1 MRIYVDPI
9 SGHCDKVVWLVDH
22 LQLEVDR
29 VTLSVLAG
37 DTRTTAFLALNP
49 KGRAPVLVLDDGQVL
64 SESNA
69 ILEYLAA
76 GSPLVP
82 TDRFERSQMLSWMF
96 WEQATFAPTIAQR
109 RFHRTLQQQPDEEI
123 DPKLL
128 AIGRR
133 ALALVEGALKGRRVL
148 VGESLTLAD
157 VTLLAYSRL
166 AGEGGFDLEPYPS
179 VRAWMARVAGE
190 LKVCV

>member
-1 MRIYVDPI
+1 MYVDPI
-9 SGHCDKVVWLVDH
+9 SGHCDKVVWLVQH
-22 LQLEVDR
+22 LDLKVAK

-37 DTRTTAFLALNP
+37 DTKTKAFLALNP
-49 KGRAPVLVLDDGQVL
+49 KGRAPVLVLDDGAVL

-69 ILEYLAA
+69 IVEYLAA

-82 TDRFERSQMLSWMF
+82 ADRLERSQMLSWMF

-109 RFHRTLQQQPDEEI
+109 RFHRTLQQRPDEEI

-128 AIGRR
+128 ATGRR
-133 ALALVEGALKGRRVL
+133 ALALMEGALQGRRVL

-157 VTLLAYSRL
+157 LTLLAYSRL
-166 AGEGGFDLEPYPS
+166 AGEGGFDMKLYPS
-179 VRAWMARVAGE
+179 VRAWMGRVADE
-190 LKVCV
+190 LGVSV